1 MGRRGYD
8 LAECLDAIDPA
19 SITYSDFVAIGM
31 ALKDEGYPFHVWEDW
46 ARQDTKRYKGN
57 GQMERKWEG
66 FGQGC
71 TAAPVT
77 GGTIVQM
84 ARDHG
89 WEPKGWQSDPGE
101 ALSWDM
107 TEVSDEV
114 DPAWIE
120 SVEVTE
126 PDDDAWD
133 GAQDLMDYLSALF
146 EPSDIVGYVADDVW
160 QKDGKWIPK
169 SGTYHMTAGEIIE
182 RLAKY
187 KGDMG
192 AAIGEP
198 NAQAGAWIRF
208 NPLDGQ
214 GVRND
219 NVTEY
224 RYALVES
231 DEVDIDKQR
240 GIIDEMELPVAAL
253 VHSGNKSLHAIV
265 RVDARDPKEYQKRVD
280 YLYKACERYGMKPDT
295 QNKNPSR
302 LSRMPGVWRAGQ
314 KQFLV
319 ATNIG
324 KRSWDDWKEWIEAV
338 NDDLPDPEPLSS
350 VWDDLPELS
359 PPLIDGVLRQGH
371 KMLLAGPSKAGKSFA
386 LIELCVAIAEGRPWL
401 GFDCAQGRV
410 LYVNLEL
417 DRASCLHRFKDVYEA
432 MGVTPENLQN
442 IDIWNLRGKSKPMD
456 ELAYPLIRRALK
468 TRPIAVV
475 IDPIY
480 KVITGDENSA
490 DQMARFCNQFD
501 RVCTEVGCA
510 VIYCHHHSKGAQGG
524 KRAMDRA
531 SGSGVFARDPDA
543 QLDMIE
549 LEVDE
554 AIVKQQENDAVCKA
568 CADVLDTLGI
578 AWREHIPYDDQ
589 VMASRM
595 VDATRERTRP
605 LGSREPD
612 ERLTREIERAQTQA
626 KAQSAWRIEGTL
638 REFPRFEPLNL
649 WFRYPVHRKDEIG
662 VLADIKTDAN
672 DWRGSGKDRR
682 KKSPE
687 ERAEERKS
695 ALLDAFKACSMDGRR
710 AAIKDVAEFMERSE
724 KTVRRYLKEHG
735 SFWIEGSETGLK

>member
-1 MGRRGYD
+1 MSEKRGYD
-8 LAECLDAIDPA
+8 LTECLQAIDPA
-19 SITYSDFVAIGM
+19 SCSYKEWTQVGM
-31 ALKDEGYPFHVWEDW
+31 ALHAEGYPVSAWEDW
-46 ARQDTKRYKGN
+46 SRRDPARYHPGECDS
-57 GQMERKWEG
+57 KWLS
-66 FGQGC
+66 FGSS
-71 TAAPVT
+71 VEEVK

-84 ARDHG
+84 ARDAG
-89 WEPKGWQSDPGE
+89 WELTCRSDDPGH

-107 TEVSDEV
+107 TEVSDEI
-114 DPAWIE
+114 DAAWIE
-120 SVEVTE
+120 SVEVDE
-126 PDDDAWD
+126 PEDETWD
-133 GAQDLMDYLSALF
+133 GAKDLTDYLSALF
-146 EPSDIVGYVADDVW
+146 EPSEVVGYVTEAW
-160 QKDGKWIPK
+160 QKDGRWIP
-169 SGTYHMTAGEIIE
+169 SNRGTYTMTAGEIIE
-182 RLAKY
+182 RLSKY
-187 KGDMG
+187 KGDM
-192 AAIGEP
+192 ASAIGEP
-198 NAQAGAWIRF
+198 NEDAGAWIRF
-208 NPLDGQ
+208 NPLDGS

-219 NVTEY
+219 NVVEY

-265 RVDARDPKEYQKRVD
+265 RVDARDLKEYRDRVD
-280 YLYKACERYGMKPDT
+280 YLYKTCARYGLDPDT

-302 LSRMPGVWRAGQ
+302 LSRMPGVWRGSQ

-324 KRSWDDWKEWIEAV
+324 HASWNEWKEWIEAV

-386 LIELCVAIAEGRPWL
+386 LIELCVAIAEGGPWL
-401 GFDCAQGRV
+401 GFSCAQGRV

-432 MGVTPENLQN
+432 MGVMPENLQN

-456 ELAYPLIRRALK
+456 ELAAPLIRRALK
-468 TRPIAVV
+468 TRPIAIV

-549 LEVDE
+549 LELDDAV
-554 AIVKQQENDAVCKA
+554 VKQQENDAVCRA
-568 CADVLDTLGI
+568 CATFLDDIG
-578 AWREHIPYDDQ
+578 ASKWREEISYDDQ
-589 VMASRM
+589 VMEARM
-595 VDATRERTRP
+595 LAETKVYARDHG
-605 LGSREPD
+605 GSKCEQKLLD
-612 ERLTREIERAQTQA
+612 IVRAARGAA

-638 REFPRFEPLNL
+638 REFPRFDPLDL
-649 WFRYPVHRKDEIG
+649 WFRYPVHVMDETG
-662 VLADIKTDAN
+662 VLKDVKTDTN
-672 DWRGSGKDRR
+672 DWRGKGKDRR
-682 KKSPE
+682 RKSPE
-687 ERAEERKS
+687 EREKERKK
-695 ALLDAFKACSMDGRR
+695 ALDEAFKTCSMDGKK
-710 AAIKDVAEFMERSE
+710 AVVKDIAEFMERTE
-724 KTVRRYLKEHG
+724 KTVRNYLKG
-735 SFWIEGSETGLK
+735 SDKYWISEGEMGLK